1 MKAMIKVL
9 YLAYSPI
16 LVVLYW
22 RNTMRTLEDVHT
34 FEVNFAE

>member
-22 RNTMRTLEDVHT
+22 RNTMRTMDDVHR
-34 FEVNFAE
+34 FEITNVE